1 MMDSP
6 VFARTAF
13 GGKRSAKI
21 EARVHDETKIDLTRK
36 CHELGI
42 SESEYLAHLVEVSLY
57 GVDFVLR
64 RYERH
69 TAAVLGKTGRESDK
83 PNGKDD

>member
-1 MMDSP
+1 MNDTP

-21 EARVHDETKIDLTRK
+21 EARIHDETKFDLTRK

-57 GVDFVLR
+57 GADHVLR
-64 RYERH
+64 MHQQRVAGVCGLSGLF
-69 TAAVLGKTGRESDK
+69 TREASHA
-83 PNGKDD
+83 